1 MNHLLILNPQLILC
15 IQFLFVVLIL
25 MPAMGLLSVSRNNF
39 EGNKRLLWIAIIIL
53 LPIVGS
59 ILYVFIGRRQRLRKA
74 F

>member
-1 MNHLLILNPQLILC
+1 
-15 IQFLFVVLIL
+15 
-25 MPAMGLLSVSRNNF
+25 MGLLSVSRNNF